1 MKKTLLLF
9 AIFVIFSITTITCPI
24 IDLWDR
30 VFILHLQEMLK
41 NLPLWIALLPDCK
54 LYSIMIALPL
64 IIGSILFFKG
74 KGLEN
79 GSLYNSYKA
88 IVLFCSIPLVTF
100 LLNCIIKPLVHRAR
114 PPYEMQIA
122 IHPESFSY
130 VSSHSLV
137 TICLWGM
144 VIYFINKY
152 CKNRALK
159 IAGIIISILWIL
171 FVGISRI
178 WLGVHH
184 LTDVIGAYL
193 LGLFLLSV
201 YTKLFEKAVTDE

>member
-9 AIFVIFSITTITCPI
+9 AIFIIFSITSITCPI
-24 IDLWDR
+24 IELWDR
-30 VFILHLQEMLK
+30 VFILHLQEILK
-41 NLPLWIALLPDCK
+41 NIPLWIALLPDCK

-64 IIGSILFFKG
+64 IIFGIWFLKRKEYKLFF
-74 KGLEN
+74 
-79 GSLYNSYKA
+79 Y
-88 IVLFCSIPLVTF
+88 FCSIPLVTF

-114 PPYEMQIA
+114 PPFEMQIA

-152 CKNRALK
+152 CKNQSLK
-159 IAGIIISILWIL
+159 IAGIIFSILWIL
-171 FVGISRI
+171 FVGVSRI

-193 LGLFLLSV
+193 LGLVLISC
-201 YTKLFEKAVTDE
+201 YIKLFKKAVRDE

>member
-9 AIFVIFSITTITCPI
+9 AIFIIFSITTITCPI

-30 VFILHLQEMLK
+30 VFILHLQEILK
-41 NLPLWIALLPDCK
+41 NIPLWIALLPDCK

-64 IIGSILFFKG
+64 VIGSILFFNRK
-74 KGLEN
+74 E
-79 GSLYNSYKA
+79 YKS
-88 IVLFCSIPLVTF
+88 IVYFCSIPLVTF

-122 IHPESFSY
+122 IHPDSFSY

-152 CKNRALK
+152 CQNRALK
-159 IAGIIISILWIL
+159 IADIIFSILWIL
-171 FVGISRI
+171 FVGVSRI

-184 LTDVIGAYL
+184 PTDVIGAYL
-193 LGLFLLSV
+193 LGLFLLSC
-201 YTKLFEKAVTDE
+201 YIKIFEKAATDE

>member
-9 AIFVIFSITTITCPI
+9 AIFIIFSITSITCPI
-24 IDLWDR
+24 IELWDR

-41 NLPLWIALLPDCK
+41 NIPLWIALLPDCK

-74 KGLEN
+74 KE
-79 GSLYNSYKA
+79 YKL
-88 IVLFCSIPLVTF
+88 ICYFCSIPLVTF
-100 LLNCIIKPLVHRAR
+100 ILNCIIKPLVHRVR

-122 IHPESFSY
+122 IHPDSFSY

-137 TICLWGM
+137 TICLWAM

-152 CKNRALK
+152 CQNRGLK
-159 IAGIIISILWIL
+159 IAGITISILWIL
-171 FVGISRI
+171 FVGVSRI

-201 YTKLFEKAVTDE
+201 YTKLFEKVVADE

>member
-9 AIFVIFSITTITCPI
+9 AIFIIFSITSITCPI
-24 IDLWDR
+24 IELWDR
-30 VFILHLQEMLK
+30 VFIMHLQEILK
-41 NLPLWIALLPDCK
+41 NIPLWIALLPDCK
-54 LYSIMIALPL
+54 LYSIMIVLPL
-64 IIGSILFFKG
+64 VIFGIWFLKRKEYKSIVYF
-74 KGLEN
+74 
-79 GSLYNSYKA
+79 Y
-88 IVLFCSIPLVTF
+88 SIPLVTF
-100 LLNCIIKPLVHRAR
+100 LLNCIIKSLVHRAR

-122 IHPESFSY
+122 IHPDSFSY

-152 CKNRALK
+152 CQNRVLK
-159 IAGIIISILWIL
+159 VLGIIFSILWIL
-171 FVGISRI
+171 FVSVSRV

-193 LGLFLLSV
+193 LGLFLLSC
-201 YTKLFEKAVTDE
+201 YIKIFEKVAADE

>member
-9 AIFVIFSITTITCPI
+9 AIFIIFSITTITCPI

-30 VFILHLQEMLK
+30 VFILRLQEILK
-41 NLPLWIALLPDCK
+41 NIPLWIALLPDCK
-54 LYSIMIALPL
+54 LYSIMIVIPL
-64 IIGSILFFKG
+64 VLGSFYFFTKKMYQNILF
-74 KGLEN
+74 L
-79 GSLYNSYKA
+79 
-88 IVLFCSIPLVTF
+88 CSIPLVTF

-152 CKNRALK
+152 CQNRALK
-159 IAGIIISILWIL
+159 VVGIIFSILWIL
-171 FVGISRI
+171 FVGVSRI
-178 WLGVHH
+178 WLGVHYPS
-184 LTDVIGAYL
+184 DVIGAYILGFIL
-193 LGLFLLSV
+193 LIFYS
-201 YTKLFEKAVTDE
+201 KIRI